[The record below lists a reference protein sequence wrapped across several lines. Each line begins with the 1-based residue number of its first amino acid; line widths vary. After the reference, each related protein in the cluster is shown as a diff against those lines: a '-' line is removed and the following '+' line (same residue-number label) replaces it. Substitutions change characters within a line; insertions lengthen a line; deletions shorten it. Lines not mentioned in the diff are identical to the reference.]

1 MYVGLLILFFHVHN
15 VFTNFRVIFSWINND
30 LEVALV
36 GTKVDL
42 TYDYDVSQEI
52 QRKIKT
58 KLENCFWVKTLNLQ
72 NTYWIKLVSL
82 SYLEGR
88 PSLYSTF
95 IKWWS
100 SMLLLL
106 PYSLPKKMGKA
117 KKKKYLWLNSTHFFC
132 KTDLDLVLSEF
143 LSWNLHYKKKNPDK
157 IIKCFCIMYFYD
169 LYFKLDHLGYKKQ
182 GHMS

>member
-52 QRKIKT
+52 QRKIKI

-72 NTYWIKLVSL
+72 NTYWMKLVL
-82 SYLEGR
+82 LNYLEGR
-88 PSLYSTF
+88 PSLYSTL
-95 IKWWS
+95 IKLIMMVFS
-100 SMLLLL
+100 VAVITVFFT
-106 PYSLPKKMGKA
+106 KRNGKR
-117 KKKKYLWLNSTHFFC
+117 K
-132 KTDLDLVLSEF
+132 E
-143 LSWNLHYKKKNPDK
+143 KKN
-157 IIKCFCIMYFYD
+157 IYD
-169 LYFKLDHLGYKKQ
+169 LTLLIFSVKQ
-182 GHMS
+182 TWTWSFQSF